1 MVRQKPNGATGSG
14 VGLIVVGAVN
24 FLTSGIYLIGGLS
37 NIGGGELDKSVS
49 SGDTAGTVGYVIGS
63 VFPILCLILAPATII
78 GGVQLIRGR
87 TRNLAVVGA
96 IVALVPLTSCCFLA
110 GIPLGIWA
118 LVVLRRPDVRAWFA
132 GRPGADQQTYQPYLG
147 QQQAGYQQYPPAGGQ
162 QPYPPAGSG
171 QQPYPPAGGNQ
182 QYPQDPYQPWG

>member
-1 MVRQKPNGATGSG
+1 MNWETARQQPKGATGSG
-14 VGLIVVGAVN
+14 SGLIVVGTVN
-24 FLTSGIYLIGGLS
+24 FLTAGIYLIGGLS

-87 TRNLAVVGA
+87 TRNLAAVGA

-110 GIPLGIWA
+110 GIPLGVWA
-118 LVVLRRPDVRAWFA
+118 LAVLRRPDVRAWFA
-132 GRPGADQQTYQPYLG
+132 GRPGADG
-147 QQQAGYQQYPPAGGQ
+147 QQYPG
-162 QPYPPAGSG
+162 QPYPGYPPYPLAGSG
-171 QQPYPPAGGNQ
+171 QQQPYPGQPYPPSGGNQ
-182 QYPQDPYQPWG
+182 QYPPDPYQPWR